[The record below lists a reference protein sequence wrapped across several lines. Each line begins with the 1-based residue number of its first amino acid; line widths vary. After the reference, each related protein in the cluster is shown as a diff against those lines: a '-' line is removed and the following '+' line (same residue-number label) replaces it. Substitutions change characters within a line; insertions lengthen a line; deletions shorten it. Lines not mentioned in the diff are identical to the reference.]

1 MSSPPSHNA
10 LQNHAV
16 STYYIHKYQKQ
27 TLSRGSMMF
36 RNLGDLKKNIYE
48 IFFLNSGYSQ
58 AQKISTIC
66 RFKFHFFKISKQGVC
81 VTLWPCHLH

>member
-1 MSSPPSHNA
+1 
-10 LQNHAV
+10 
-16 STYYIHKYQKQ
+16 
-27 TLSRGSMMF
+27 MF